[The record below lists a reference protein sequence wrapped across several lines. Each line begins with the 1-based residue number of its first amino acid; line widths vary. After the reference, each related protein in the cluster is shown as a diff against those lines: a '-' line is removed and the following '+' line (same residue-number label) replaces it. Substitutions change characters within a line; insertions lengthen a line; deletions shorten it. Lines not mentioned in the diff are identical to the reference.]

1 MSHYTAVHGH
11 FSEFDTV
18 PAFNAAN
25 WSANVSFLLHPL
37 ALA

>member
-1 MSHYTAVHGH
+1 MSHYAAVHGR

-18 PAFNAAN
+18 PAFNGAN